1 MNRLHALFRRA
12 SAVAAGALL
21 GLTGVAV
28 LATPASAHHSEVT
41 GKAKCDAATGEWVV
55 DWSIK
60 NYAPKG
66 VKKYKLVE
74 VVAKTYVGGK
84 ATEVT
89 IPEITVTDGDKY
101 PHSVKKAL
109 TATLRVDSN
118 VTMASLAVRAEWDNG
133 FVESRL
139 KGAKVKFC
147 GTCKAPKPTPT
158 PSASE
163 PPAPTP
169 TPSAS
174 EPPAPTPTPSAS
186 EPPAPTPTPSA
197 SEPPAPTA
205 PNPSASIQADCE
217 GIAHVTLNNADDAT
231 APAEFTVEAS
241 AGAFT
246 EKVSVKPGESTSV
259 EVPAEQAT
267 DIKVSVE
274 GSEEPLFHG
283 DPEPADN
290 CVKPGEPTGAY
301 KSTCDELI
309 FEINNPEDGETTTAT
324 FTPNKGEP
332 QTLTVEPGMSGT
344 VSFPAEEGL
353 IVTPSGEGIED
364 PKPIAWEKPE
374 DCTPGEGGGDP
385 GLPVTGAAAGGIAA
399 GAAVLLAVG
408 GGLFVM
414 ARRRKLRFTA

>member
-21 GLTGVAV
+21 GLTGVAIF
-28 LATPASAHHSEVT
+28 AAPASAHHSEIT
-41 GKAKCDAATGEWVV
+41 GQAKCDVATGEWVV

-60 NYAPKG
+60 TYAPKG

-89 IPEITVTDGDKY
+89 IPEISVTDGDKY

-109 TATLRVDSN
+109 TANLRVDSN

-133 FVESRL
+133 FVEDRMRT
-139 KGAKVKFC
+139 AKVKFC
-147 GTCKAPKPTPT
+147 GTCKPPKPTPT

-169 TPSAS
+169 TPSPS
-174 EPPAPTPTPSAS
+174 EPPAPTV
-186 EPPAPTPTPSA
+186 
-197 SEPPAPTA
+197 

-267 DIKVSVE
+267 DIKVTVE
-274 GSEEPLFHG
+274 GSKEPLFHG

>member
-12 SAVAAGALL
+12 SAIAAGALL

-28 LATPASAHHSEVT
+28 LATPASAHHSKVT
-41 GKAKCDAATGEWVV
+41 GQAKCDAATGEWVV

-89 IPEITVTDGDKY
+89 IPEITVTDDDKY

-133 FVESRL
+133 FVEDRL
-139 KGAKVKFC
+139 KGATVKFC
-147 GTCKAPKPTPT
+147 GTCKPPKPTPT
-158 PSASE
+158 PSPSEPPTPTPSPSE
-163 PPAPTP
+163 PPAPTV
-169 TPSAS
+169 
-174 EPPAPTPTPSAS
+174 
-186 EPPAPTPTPSA
+186 
-197 SEPPAPTA
+197 

-309 FEINNPEDGETTTAT
+309 FEINNPEDGKTTTAT